1 MSNSKV
7 SFSYIGF
14 LEGHNGWVTS
24 LVVGENPDGTPLL
37 ISGSRDKS
45 IIIWKLHINEPET
58 VVIKPA
64 EDKEPEVT
72 DKKIG
77 KPIKSLHGHNHFIS
91 SLALSS
97 DSKKLVSASWDKT
110 ARLWDIQSSSTQQ
123 IFKGHN
129 KDLLAVTFS
138 HDERL
143 IFTGSMDNT
152 LKYWNNQGEDKFTQ
166 QFKGW
171 ISCILNIKKGKEH
184 YMAVGSWDSS
194 VTIFGS
200 EYNILRKIEGNDYAV
215 TSLSCDDEGDFL
227 FIAYKNGT
235 VKIWAFAGLE
245 NNDQCKSTFEASA
258 DINVVKFESEYFQVY
273 AIGTTKD
280 IQIRKIK
287 REEKGKEVI
296 FDKNFDNSPCLCI
309 AYDKYKK
316 YMFAGFGDGTIRV
329 FEVDKISE

>member
-1 MSNSKV
+1 MSNSNV
-7 SFSYIGF
+7 SLIYLGF

-24 LVVGENPDGTPLL
+24 LVVGENPDGSPLL

-45 IIIWKLHINEPET
+45 IIIWKLHINEPES
-58 VVIKPA
+58 VVVKPA
-64 EDKEPEVT
+64 EDKEPEVK
-72 DKKIG
+72 DNKIG
-77 KPIKSLHGHNHFIS
+77 KPLKSLHGHNHFVS
-91 SLALSS
+91 SLVLSS

-110 ARLWDIQSSSTQQ
+110 ARLWDLPTASTQK
-123 IFKGHN
+123 IFKDHN
-129 KDLLAVTFS
+129 KDLLTVALS

-152 LKYWNNQGEDKFTQ
+152 LKYWNNQGEVKHTIP
-166 QFKGW
+166 FKGW

-194 VTIFGS
+194 VTIFAAD
-200 EYNILRKIEGNDYAV
+200 YNILRRIEGNDYAV

-235 VKIWAFAGLE
+235 VKVWAFAGSE
-245 NNDQCKSTFEASA
+245 NNDQCKSTFEASS
-258 DINVVKFESEYFQVY
+258 DINVVNFESEYFQVY

-280 IQIRKIK
+280 IQVRKIK

-296 FDKNFDNSPCLCI
+296 FEKNFNNSPCLCI
-309 AYDKYKK
+309 AYDKSKK

-329 FEVDKISE
+329 FEVGKASE

>member
-1 MSNSKV
+1 MSNSNV

-24 LVVGENPDGTPLL
+24 LVVGENPDGSPLV

-45 IIIWKLHINEPET
+45 IIIWKLNLNEPES

-64 EDKEPEVT
+64 EDKFAEIR
-72 DKKIG
+72 DNKIG
-77 KPIKSLHGHNHFIS
+77 KPLKSLHGHNHFIS
-91 SLALSS
+91 SLSLSS

-110 ARLWDIQSSSTQQ
+110 ARLWDLPTASTQK
-123 IFKGHN
+123 IFKDHN
-129 KDLLAVTFS
+129 KDLLAVIFS
-138 HDERL
+138 HDERM

-152 LKYWNNQGEDKFTQ
+152 LKYWNNQGENKYTVP
-166 QFKGW
+166 FKGW

-194 VTIFGS
+194 VTIFDSG
-200 EYNILRKIEGNDYAV
+200 YTVLRRIEGNDYAV

-235 VKIWAFAGLE
+235 VKVWSFAGSE

-258 DINVVKFESEYFQVY
+258 DINVVNFESEYFQVY

-280 IQIRKIK
+280 IQVRKIK

-296 FDKNFDNSPCLCI
+296 FEKNFNNSPCLCI
-309 AYDKYKK
+309 AYDKSKK

-329 FEVDKISE
+329 FEVGKASE

>member
-1 MSNSKV
+1 MSNSNV

-24 LVVGENPDGTPLL
+24 LVVGENPDGSPLV

-45 IIIWKLHINEPET
+45 IIIWKLNLNEPES

-64 EDKEPEVT
+64 EDKFAEIR
-72 DKKIG
+72 DNKIG
-77 KPIKSLHGHNHFIS
+77 KPLKSLHGHNHFIS
-91 SLALSS
+91 SLSLSS

-110 ARLWDIQSSSTQQ
+110 ARLWDLPTASTQK
-123 IFKGHN
+123 IFKDHN
-129 KDLLAVTFS
+129 KDLLAVIFS
-138 HDERL
+138 HDERM

-152 LKYWNNQGEDKFTQ
+152 LKYWNNQGENKYTVP
-166 QFKGW
+166 FKGW

-194 VTIFGS
+194 VTIFDSG
-200 EYNILRKIEGNDYAV
+200 YTVLRRIEGNDYAV

-235 VKIWAFAGLE
+235 VKVWSFAGSE

-258 DINVVKFESEYFQVY
+258 DINVVNFESEYFQVY

-280 IQIRKIK
+280 IQVRKIK

-296 FDKNFDNSPCLCI
+296 YDKNFDNSPCLCI
-309 AYDKYKK
+309 AYDKSKK
-316 YMFAGFGDGTIRV
+316 YMFAGFADGTIRV
-329 FEVDKISE
+329 FEVGKVSE

>member
-1 MSNSKV
+1 MSNSNV

-24 LVVGENPDGTPLL
+24 LVVGENPDGSPLV

-45 IIIWKLHINEPET
+45 IIIWKLNLNEPES

-64 EDKEPEVT
+64 EDKFAEIR
-72 DKKIG
+72 DNKIG
-77 KPIKSLHGHNHFIS
+77 KPLKSLHGHNHFVS
-91 SLALSS
+91 SLVLSS

-110 ARLWDIQSSSTQQ
+110 ARLWDLPTASTQK
-123 IFKGHN
+123 IFKDHN
-129 KDLLAVTFS
+129 KDLLAVIFS
-138 HDERL
+138 HDERM

-152 LKYWNNQGEDKFTQ
+152 LKYWNNQGENKYTVP
-166 QFKGW
+166 FKGW

-194 VTIFGS
+194 VTIFAAD
-200 EYNILRKIEGNDYAV
+200 YNILRRIEGNDYAV

-235 VKIWAFAGLE
+235 VKVWSFAGSE
-245 NNDQCKSTFEASA
+245 NNDQCKSTFEASS
-258 DINVVKFESEYFQVY
+258 DINVVNFESEYFQVY

-280 IQIRKIK
+280 IQVRKIK

-296 FDKNFDNSPCLCI
+296 FEKNFNNSPCLCI
-309 AYDKYKK
+309 AYDKSKK

-329 FEVDKISE
+329 FEVGKASE